1 MSTVHYVYFTKM
13 LHKWDEG
20 DTNSMKVLNLVEM
33 KNNAR
38 EQKCGIKYY

>member
-1 MSTVHYVYFTKM
+1 MSTVHCVYFTKM

-20 DTNSMKVLNLVEM
+20 DTNNMKVQNLVGM

-38 EQKCGIKYY
+38 EQKRGIEYC